1 MTALVL
7 SMLLSA
13 SAEPPNGSLVPLE
26 YKVGTVTV
34 EVQARLVP
42 CVRDR
47 RCAQLPNGRRV
58 IGRVDQGRFIVEEMP

>member
-1 MTALVL
+1 MTALL
-7 SMLLSA
+7 CSLLLSG
-13 SAEPPNGSLVPLE
+13 AEPSNGSLVPVE

-42 CVRDR
+42 CVKNR

-58 IGRVDQGRFIVEEMP
+58 IGRVEEGRFVVEETP

>member
-1 MTALVL
+1 MTALLCSV
-7 SMLLSA
+7 LLSA
-13 SAEPPNGSLVPLE
+13 SEPSNGSFVPVE

-42 CVRDR
+42 CVKNR

-58 IGRVDQGRFIVEEMP
+58 IGRVEEGRFLVEETP